1 MDSEA
6 KDIVGRVVYP
16 FYHPTDVFHIQKM
29 HSKCEYT
36 NVQDWKKSFSS
47 WKHNLGIKN
56 SSADT
61 LGEHN
66 LYIYIQPIQKRLSFA
81 NLKL

>member
-29 HSKCEYT
+29 HSKCEYA
-36 NVQDWKKSFSS
+36 
-47 WKHNLGIKN
+47 I
-56 SSADT
+56 
-61 LGEHN
+61 
-66 LYIYIQPIQKRLSFA
+66 LY
-81 NLKL
+81 